1 MIFLWALG
9 QDWHHQVSDFLHQR
23 DKLWARMGFRAVV
36 RRQSCEEVRLPAP
49 ASQGWGKRLDLPPP
63 TYHPL
68 FSRRSWPR
76 SRPTGPGLGS
86 GTPTMAGLK
95 GATQR
100 PRFPSPGVLASRH
113 PTVLSVPCPLTA
125 ASAAT
130 TPAPCLSYPSAFPTT
145 LSGTALHPKL
155 GPGVGASSLSC
166 PPSCYWSQAP
176 TPSTVSRDRSWRG
189 AGRSWE
195 AGVEPNR
202 MGRRGMAPGVQQAW
216 ASVQLC
222 TPLLCE
228 LGRLPLSSSL
238 SFLPQSSLSCCCAL
252 GADTRRVKNSLSACL
267 LAQCS
272 TDCGPSSLLSSWPQ
286 AGRAAHASCP
296 FFPTCNLYPL

>member
-1 MIFLWALG
+1 MA
-9 QDWHHQVSDFLHQR
+9 VSSSKGSWETKQ
-23 DKLWARMGFRAVV
+23 A
-36 RRQSCEEVRLPAP
+36 
-49 ASQGWGKRLDLPPP
+49 
-63 TYHPL
+63 
-68 FSRRSWPR
+68 RSWPWTAALCGR
-76 SRPTGPGLGS
+76 QVPPHSLAWWLVPQPQPTPGS
-86 GTPTMAGLK
+86 GCVFAPVGGL
-95 GATQR
+95 
-100 PRFPSPGVLASRH
+100 PSPSDLRWCTHGLLESGH

-130 TPAPCLSYPSAFPTT
+130 APAPCLSYPSAFPTM

-202 MGRRGMAPGVQQAW
+202 MGRRGMVPGVQQAW

-238 SFLPQSSLSCCCAL
+238 SLLP
-252 GADTRRVKNSLSACL
+252 
-267 LAQCS
+267 
-272 TDCGPSSLLSSWPQ
+272 
-286 AGRAAHASCP
+286 
-296 FFPTCNLYPL
+296 